1 MRNNLYKVKLKDILS
16 VKRGT
21 SLSGQYYA
29 TEGNK
34 IRLTLGNFNYPN
46 GGFKTNTSKDNI
58 YFSAPVK
65 REYILKKG
73 DIITPLTEQVAGLLG
88 ETAKIPEDDLY
99 IQSGD
104 IALIIPKEDKLD
116 KGFAYYLISSKM
128 IKYQLGAAA
137 QQTKIRHTS
146 PEKIENCEAWI
157 PSDLNSQKNIAY
169 FLDMLNDKITLNNK
183 INQELEQMAKTLY
196 EYWFVQFD
204 FPDEKGRPYKSA
216 NGKMVYNEVLKR
228 EIPEGWE
235 VSLYDIATY
244 INGLACQKFRPTDR
258 NSYNVIKIKELH
270 TGFNEETEKVRK
282 NIPTKYIVNDGDILF
297 SWSATLE
304 VHMWTGG
311 QGVLNQH
318 IFNVRS
324 KEYPKSFCYYIL
336 NEYVKVFKKIA
347 ETRKTTMGHI
357 TIDHLKQAYVL
368 VPPLDLI
375 NALDNKIKPIFD
387 SIITHRKEQQSLAN
401 IRDFLLPLLMNGQV
415 TVSPEC

>member
-1 MRNNLYKVKLKDILS
+1 
-16 VKRGT
+16 
-21 SLSGQYYA
+21 
-29 TEGNK
+29 
-34 IRLTLGNFNYPN
+34 
-46 GGFKTNTSKDNI
+46 
-58 YFSAPVK
+58 
-65 REYILKKG
+65 
-73 DIITPLTEQVAGLLG
+73 
-88 ETAKIPEDDLY
+88 
-99 IQSGD
+99 
-104 IALIIPKEDKLD
+104 
-116 KGFAYYLISSKM
+116 
-128 IKYQLGAAA
+128 
-137 QQTKIRHTS
+137 
-146 PEKIENCEAWI
+146 
-157 PSDLNSQKNIAY
+157 
-169 FLDMLNDKITLNNK
+169 
-183 INQELEQMAKTLY
+183 
-196 EYWFVQFD
+196 
-204 FPDEKGRPYKSA
+204 
-216 NGKMVYNEVLKR
+216 MVYNEVLKR

-235 VSLYDIATY
+235 VKSLYDIATY

-304 VHMWTGG
+304 VHMWTEG